1 MINLIQYLE
10 CGWVQRSPYIEIFI
24 EDISETSE
32 RIRIVGRCVS
42 VDTSDKYIVVDDTT
56 GLIQVNIR
64 EGMIAIEELMGE
76 TVRVLGVV
84 IIYPNTGKLEI
95 GADII
100 QKFPIDLEIYQN
112 IKKIENTSFNE
123 W

>member
-1 MINLIQYLE
+1 M
-10 CGWVQRSPYIEIFI
+10 QRSPYIEIFI

-56 GLIQVNIR
+56 GLIQVNIH
-64 EGMIAIEELMGE
+64 EGMIAVDELMGE

-84 IIYPNTGKLEI
+84 IIYPNTRKLEI
-95 GADII
+95 VADII
-100 QKFPIDLEIYQN
+100 QKFPIDLEIYQK

-123 W
+123 

>member
-1 MINLIQYLE
+1 
-10 CGWVQRSPYIEIFI
+10 VKRSPYIEIFI

-56 GLIQVNIR
+56 GLIQVNIH

-100 QKFPIDLEIYQN
+100 QKFPIDLEIYQK
-112 IKKIENTSFNE
+112 IKIIENTSFNE
-123 W
+123 

>member
-1 MINLIQYLE
+1 
-10 CGWVQRSPYIEIFI
+10 VKRSPYIEIFI

-42 VDTSDKYIVVDDTT
+42 VDTNDKYIVVDDTT

-100 QKFPIDLEIYQN
+100 QKFPIDLEIYQK

-123 W
+123 

>member
-1 MINLIQYLE
+1 M
-10 CGWVQRSPYIEIFI
+10 QRSPYIEVFI

-42 VDTSDKYIVVDDTT
+42 VDASDKYIVVDDTT

-64 EGMIAIEELMGE
+64 EGMNTAEELMGE
-76 TVRVLGVV
+76 TVRVLGIV

-95 GADII
+95 GADIV
-100 QKFPIDLEIYQN
+100 QKFPIDLELYQN
-112 IKKIENTSFNE
+112 IKKIEMTSFNE
-123 W
+123 

>member
-1 MINLIQYLE
+1 M
-10 CGWVQRSPYIEIFI
+10 QRSPYIEIFI

-56 GLIQVNIR
+56 GLIQVNIH
-64 EGMIAIEELMGE
+64 EGMIAVDELMGE

-100 QKFPIDLEIYQN
+100 QKFPIDLEIY

-123 W
+123 